1 MPVKPDKQDYEA
13 IEKKE
18 YGPLPP
24 NATEEEM
31 ARKSESER
39 PK

>member
-13 IEKKE
+13 IEKE